1 MSSSGGGGGAIRG
14 AVGGGNALRGTNDRT
29 AAKVTVCQFSAKGE
43 NVGLTVGHGIVA
55 TDDQWRLGG
64 ARGNKSNRK
73 LKWHGKSTVS
83 V

>member
-43 NVGLTVGHGIVA
+43 NVGLTVGHGIVT
-55 TDDQWRLGG
+55 TDDKGGFGG
-64 ARGNKSNRK
+64 ARGNKSN
-73 LKWHGKSTVS
+73 
-83 V
+83 